1 MTSKL
6 EINQTRFEEIIGK
19 FKNIDPVIVLG
30 DVGIDKYTYGEV
42 ERISPEAPVPVLNVH
57 KEWLKLGMAA
67 NISHNLKTLS
77 IDSSLFGIMGDDDNS
92 KHLENLLEDNG
103 LKTWGMVPL
112 DGRKTTFKE
121 RVLTG
126 VQQICRVDYETIKT
140 LDKEELKQV
149 QTRLTD
155 LYEGHS
161 AVILEDY
168 AKGMVTPDLAKWAIE
183 FFNEK
188 GIFVAVD
195 PGRKVPARTYT
206 GASLLKP
213 NFKESIELVE
223 SLGHYTKD
231 PKEIAKILSG
241 ELKVEKI
248 VITLGGDGIL
258 IYESSQPEKSEI
270 LPTIKTE
277 VFDVSGAGDTVIS
290 LLTSAIVAGAT
301 LKEAAIIA
309 NCGAGVVVAKKGT
322 ATVDQEELSKY
333 FKRYTKVLSQ

>member
-1 MTSKL
+1 MAAPLNIDQK
-6 EINQTRFEEIIGK
+6 RFEEIITK
-19 FKNIDPVIVLG
+19 FKEIDPVIVLG
-30 DVGIDKYTYGEV
+30 DVGVDKYTYGEV
-42 ERISPEAPVPVLNVH
+42 DRISPEAPVPVLNVQ

-77 IDSSLFGIMGDDDNS
+77 IDSSLFGIMGEDDNS
-92 KHLENLLEDNG
+92 KHLENLLEDNE
-103 LKTWGMVPL
+103 LKTWGMVSL
-112 DGRKTTFKE
+112 SDRLTTFKE

-126 VQQICRVDYETIKT
+126 VQQICRVDYETIQS
-140 LDKEELKQV
+140 LNDEECKKV
-149 QTRLTD
+149 QSRLTD

-168 AKGMVTPDLAKWAIE
+168 AKGMITPDLAKWAIE
-183 FFNEK
+183 FFNSK
-188 GIFVAVD
+188 GIFIAVD

-213 NFKESIELVE
+213 NYKEAIELAE

-231 PKEIAKILSG
+231 PNQIAKLLSE
-241 ELKVEKI
+241 ELNIGKI
-248 VITLGGDGIL
+248 VITLGGEGIL
-258 IYESSQPEKSEI
+258 IYESDQPEKSEI

-290 LLTSAIVAGAT
+290 LLTSAIVAGSS

-322 ATVDQEELSKY
+322 ATVNQEELAKY
-333 FKRYTKVLSQ
+333 FQRYVKVLSQ